1 MVSTRSRAHVYNK
14 FITVNN
20 LFKVADLDKEDHK
33 KIMRLCEARRM
44 VQKSNYNRYVPVLKT
59 IKETRVYYY
68 SDS

>member
-33 KIMRLCEARRM
+33 KNNAVMR
-44 VQKSNYNRYVPVLKT
+44 SKT
-59 IKETRVYYY
+59 NGSEIKLYQICSCFENNQGNACILLFR
-68 SDS
+68 